1 MQREEEVEEGTQ
13 REKTVLEA
21 SSSLHKAVFQCVTS

>member
-1 MQREEEVEEGTQ
+1 MPREEEVEEGTE

-21 SSSLHKAVFQCVTS
+21 SSSIHKAAFQCVTS